1 MKECGAKVGR
11 EGREKGRVGRTVEIA
26 GREKWRA
33 GRGKRGERN
42 SGGGRYE

>member
-11 EGREKGRVGRTVEIA
+11 EGREKGRVVEIA

-42 SGGGRYE
+42 SGGGERYE